1 VNSVPTR
8 IRATVD
14 SIPVRSRVTLLGT
27 NTTIEKLNDASG
39 LGYTPVN
46 PANWIAP
53 PPTTVQEALD
63 RIAAKLTTSVGP
75 A

>member
-1 VNSVPTR
+1 VVTR

-27 NTTIEKLNDASG
+27 NTIIEKLNDAAG
-39 LGYTPVN
+39 LGYTPAN
-46 PANWIAP
+46 LANWIAP